1 VTVIA
6 LERQMQVFYAF
17 AELLSYPATDPAP
30 AARRCR
36 DLVEGGKGST
46 KHLDTFL
53 SRAEKARPHEME
65 ELFSS
70 TFDLDPAC
78 APYVGHH
85 LCGEGPRRGVFLAK
99 LADVYRQDGFEDR
112 AGPAGELADHVS
124 VVLRYLSA
132 VAAGPGRKALL
143 EDGLVPAL
151 DKMLAAPLDPDN
163 VYRSVLAALREE
175 VA

>member
-1 VTVIA
+1 VTA
-6 LERQMQVFYAF
+6 LERQRQVLEGF
-17 AELLSYPATDPAP
+17 AQLRSYPTTDPAP
-30 AARRCR
+30 VARRCR
-36 DLVEGGKGST
+36 EALASRDSAG
-46 KHLDTFL
+46 HLDRFL
-53 SRAEKARPHEME
+53 SRAEAARPHELE

-85 LCGEGPRRGVFLAK
+85 LCGEGPQRGVFMAR
-99 LADVYRQDGFEDR
+99 LADVYRQDGFADGTR
-112 AGPAGELADHVS
+112 AGELPDHVS

-132 VAAGPGRKALL
+132 VPAGPGRQALL

-151 DKMLAAPLDPDN
+151 DRMLAAPLDPDN

>member
-1 VTVIA
+1 VTA
-6 LERQMQVFYAF
+6 LERQQRVLGAF
-17 AELLSYPATDPAP
+17 SELLAYPTSDPAP

-36 DLVEGGKGST
+36 DLLARGAAAR
-46 KHLDTFL
+46 HLGAFL
-53 SRAEKARPHEME
+53 TRAEQARPHEME
-65 ELFSS
+65 ELYSS

-85 LCGEGPRRGVFLAK
+85 LCGEGPQRGVFLAR
-99 LADVYRQDGFEDR
+99 LADVYRQDGFAD
-112 AGPAGELADHVS
+112 GTPKGELPDHVS

-132 VAAGPGRKALL
+132 VPAGPARQALL

>member
-1 VTVIA
+1 VTD
-6 LERQMQVFYAF
+6 LERQRQVLESF
-17 AELLSYPATDPAP
+17 AELLSYPVKDPTP

-36 DLVEGGKGST
+36 ELLQARDSAD
-46 KHLDTFL
+46 HL
-53 SRAEKARPHEME
+53 SRFVARAERARPHELE
-65 ELFSS
+65 EVYSA

-85 LCGEGPRRGVFLAK
+85 LCGEGPKRGVFMAK
-99 LADVYRQDGFEDR
+99 LADVYRQDGFADGR
-112 AGPAGELADHVS
+112 PDGELPDHVS

-132 VAAGPGRKALL
+132 VPAGPGRQALL
-143 EDGLVPAL
+143 DDALVPAL
-151 DKMLAAPLDPDN
+151 DKMLEAPLGPEN

>member
-1 VTVIA
+1 MTT
-6 LERQMQVFYAF
+6 LERQKQVLCAF

-30 AARRCR
+30 VARRCR
-36 DLVEGGKGST
+36 DLLVRRDAA
-46 KHLDTFL
+46 KHLAGFV
-53 SRAEKARPHEME
+53 SHAERARPHEME
-65 ELFSS
+65 ELYSA

-85 LCGEGPRRGVFLAK
+85 LCGESPQRGAFMAR
-99 LADVYRQDGFEDR
+99 LADVYRQDGFL
-112 AGPAGELADHVS
+112 AGRPQGELPDHVS
-124 VVLRYLSA
+124 VVLRYLSE
-132 VAAGPGRKALL
+132 VSSGPGRQALL

-151 DKMLAAPLDPDN
+151 DRMLAAPLDPGN